1 MLEGSDAALAGE
13 EKQDNFKLN
22 LIFYWTGAALSVF
35 LMVGAIG
42 WSYQLIIRDIS
53 QIPIVRAQLG
63 PLRVAPED
71 PGGLTA
77 ANQGLS
83 VTQLAVNEK
92 PLMSNEIHLAPA
104 AQILNAENL
113 GLEVTNGVQSNTD
126 VGAFEIKEVN
136 AENSI
141 NLKALTNKIEADK
154 VSKETA
160 SLSKVAFSQKRIE
173 IENAVS
179 LALSITDDPAASL
192 TLLRPK
198 IRPVTLQKDNKITG
212 EQIVTNEPLF
222 ELTKGSAVV
231 QLGAFDSKNLAKS
244 EWQRFEKLL
253 GSILIAKKM
262 IVQEAESGGKIFYRL
277 RAAGFDD
284 ISDARQFCTA
294 ISDKVAC
301 IPVVTR

>member
-1 MLEGSDAALAGE
+1 MLEGSDAALVGE

-35 LMVGAIG
+35 LLVGAIG
-42 WSYQLIIRDIS
+42 WSYQLIIRDIN

-179 LALSITDDPAASL
+179 LALSITDDPAVSL

-212 EQIVTNEPLF
+212 GQIVTNEPLF

>member
-1 MLEGSDAALAGE
+1 MLEGSDAALVGE
-13 EKQDNFKLN
+13 EKQDKFKLN

-126 VGAFEIKEVN
+126 VGTLEIKEVN

-141 NLKALTNKIEADK
+141 NLKALSNKIEADK

-198 IRPVTLQKDNKITG
+198 IRPVTLQKDDKITG